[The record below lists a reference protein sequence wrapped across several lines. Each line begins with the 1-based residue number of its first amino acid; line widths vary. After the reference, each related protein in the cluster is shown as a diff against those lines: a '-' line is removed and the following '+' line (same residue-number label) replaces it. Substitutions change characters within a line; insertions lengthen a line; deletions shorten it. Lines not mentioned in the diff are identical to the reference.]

1 MNNNRLALQ
10 CMNKIIIS
18 FASLFLS
25 VSLYAQTIEKSYLD
39 VFYRMSFK
47 KDTTQQITTDD
58 LMTLRIGKKTSIFFS
73 NTGYGI
79 DSLLTSPDGKSI
91 QLDIINNGL
100 AKYGKRIVSYTVL
113 KDTSKGE
120 IEFTDNVGGDHYKY
134 VEEIP
139 RFQWKIVNE
148 KKTIWDFQCQK
159 ATCTFRG
166 RHYEA
171 WFTTDVPI
179 DNGPWKFQGLPGLI
193 LEVYDT
199 NKEYAFV
206 YVGHKKSNAWIK
218 SLPYKYIQTD
228 RLKYQK
234 AYRNFIQ
241 DPVAYISAV
250 TGMNITLSDT
260 KKKDLAKRKLKYD
273 LIEKE

>member
-1 MNNNRLALQ
+1 
-10 CMNKIIIS
+10 MNKIIIS
-18 FASLFLS
+18 VASLFLS
-25 VSLYAQTIEKSYLD
+25 VGIYAQTIEKSYMD
-39 VFYRMSFK
+39 VLYRMSFK

-73 NTGYGI
+73 NTSYAI
-79 DSLLTSPDGKSI
+79 DSLLTSPNGKSM
-91 QLDIINNGL
+91 QLDIISNGSE
-100 AKYGKRIVSYTVL
+100 KYGKRIVSYTIL
-113 KDTSKGE
+113 KDIPKGE

-134 VEEIP
+134 IEEIP
-139 RFQWKIVNE
+139 RIQWEIVND
-148 KKTIWDFQCQK
+148 KKMIWDFQCQK

-166 RHYEA
+166 RQYEA
-171 WFTTDVPI
+171 WFTTDLPI
-179 DNGPWKFQGLPGLI
+179 NNGPWKFQGLPGLI

-206 YVGHKKSNAWIK
+206 YVGHKNSNAFIE
-218 SLPYKYIQTD
+218 SLPHKYIQTN

-241 DPVAYISAV
+241 DPVAYISAAS
-250 TGMNITLSDT
+250 GMSITLSDT
-260 KKKDLAKRKLKYD
+260 KKKNLAKRKLNYD